1 MIEVYKIED
10 FVIGQLFRPYA
21 THFIEQYE
29 DYDFRKKQRKIENA
43 LRKNPQLIIEMLNEI
58 PEAKTLV
65 INRLQRFGGV
75 KWYRYLDMSNP
86 IIQWVNENLKSE
98 VK

>member
-10 FVIGQLFRPYA
+10 FVIGQLFRPCT

-43 LRKNPQLIIEMLNEI
+43 LRKNLQLIIEMLNEI
-58 PEAKTLV
+58 PEAKILV
-65 INRLQRFGGV
+65 INRLRKFGGV

-86 IIQWVNENLKSE
+86 IIQWVNENL
-98 VK
+98 

>member
-10 FVIGQLFRPYA
+10 FVIEQLFRPYA

-65 INRLQRFGGV
+65 INRLRKFGGV

-86 IIQWVNENLKSE
+86 IIQWVNENL
-98 VK
+98 